1 MREYGEGHPTGRV
14 KSRGWGEG
22 VVEERAT
29 YGRVAYPELN
39 PRIGYGIEGGD
50 VDDLDREAH
59 VDTRLTIRDVPADLL
74 ATDI

>member
-22 VVEERAT
+22 GVEEGAT
-29 YGRVAYPELN
+29 YGGVAAPEVN
-39 PRIGYGIEGGD
+39 PRIGDGIAGVD

-59 VDTRLTIRDVPADLL
+59 VDSRLTIRDVPADLL